1 MPKDPFFTSD
11 GVRPKGLA
19 MWTRLQARLG
29 QEPFKVEDV
38 LDHFGLVLEEVE
50 ELPRASALRVVN
62 GQLRVLV
69 RRGSLRQQRYNACHE
84 LGHYLLA
91 TNASVSFSRQ
101 VRDPRFE
108 SYCNRYASNLLLP
121 RPWLRDVVERQ
132 ELEGQKLNLSLAAAV
147 SEHVHVSL
155 LTTVIALNEAC
166 DWNKVA
172 VLWQSRAGQWAPSN
186 VIGPECGLVDA
197 APETA
202 SFLDR
207 VGRSA
212 SRGSLPLV
220 VAGRAIEVSAEAI
233 TAPGGCV
240 SVFDRPRVVA

>member
-1 MPKDPFFTSD
+1 MDRDPFFESD

-19 MWTRLQARLG
+19 LWTRRQAGLG
-29 QEPFKVEDV
+29 SEPFKVESV
-38 LDHFGLVLEEVE
+38 LDHFGLGLDEVDD
-50 ELPRASALRVVN
+50 LPRASVLRLVD
-62 GQLRVLV
+62 GQLRVQV

-91 TNASVSFSRQ
+91 ATAKISFSRQ
-101 VRDPRFE
+101 VRDLRFE

-121 RPWLRDVVERQ
+121 RPWLRDLVQDQ
-132 ELEGQKLNLSLAAAV
+132 EVQGRELNLSLAAVV
-147 SEHVHVSL
+147 SEHLQVSL

-166 DWNKVA
+166 GWNKVA

-186 VIGPECGLVDA
+186 VIGPDCGLVDA

-202 SFLDR
+202 AFLDK
-207 VGRSA
+207 VGESA

-220 VAGRAIEVSAEAI
+220 LGGRAIEVSAEAI
-233 TAPGGCV
+233 NAPGGCV
-240 SVFDRPRVVA
+240 SVFDRPRVA